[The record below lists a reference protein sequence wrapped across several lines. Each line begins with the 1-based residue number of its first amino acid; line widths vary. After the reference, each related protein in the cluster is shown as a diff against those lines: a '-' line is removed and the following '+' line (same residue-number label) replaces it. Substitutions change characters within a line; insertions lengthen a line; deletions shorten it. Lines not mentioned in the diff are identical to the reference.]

1 MAEPPTFFFSHARQD
16 RETPGRYLRSFFDDL
31 EIKLAQWSG
40 INLADQRLGT
50 FDARVPQ
57 GENWDEKLSRGLGND
72 SCLVAILTPLYFN
85 RPNCGKELAVFL
97 FRSPGLAVDTQGA
110 LTGVRNVIPLRWL
123 PENAYAANTGRDSLI
138 PPILRLIEDT
148 PADDER
154 EDEERT
160 KAIERYRK
168 KGMEKCVKVEPHYGE
183 LLDLFVARI
192 RGLAELP
199 PAVNVSFATAHD
211 AFNYDWVSHFT
222 SAGATIAPPTAH
234 APTDAPVAPRPL
246 ASVVVFY
253 VTRRTFTPDTNAVYF
268 ADQLIAEPLPGV
280 PAATDPALAA
290 LLADVRE
297 AGVAEG
303 FTVFHAAADPAVPA
317 RAETLIARLSY
328 LSESFVLTALVIDPS
343 VWPGTSALETGTDA
357 VEQVIRSS
365 RWTGPV
371 LLPPLDTNAVDVGR
385 LVKTLDLPPRLVAL
399 PRASEERVAAL
410 RQSFVDTRGR
420 LLRATG
426 TDGVPATESLPL
438 LRGVGAEGA

>member
-1 MAEPPTFFFSHARQD
+1 MADPPTFFFSHARQD
-16 RETPGRYLRSFFDDL
+16 RETPGKYLRSFFDDL
-31 EIKLAQWSG
+31 EIKLAQWSAVS
-40 INLADQRLGT
+40 LAEQRLGT

-57 GENWDEKLSRGLGND
+57 GENWDANLSRGLSND

-97 FRSPGLAVDTQGA
+97 FRCPGLSIDTNGA
-110 LTGVRNVIPLRWL
+110 LTGVRNIMLIRWL
-123 PENAYAANTGRDSLI
+123 PENAYAANTGKDTLI

-148 PADDER
+148 PADDGQ
-154 EDEERT
+154 DEERT

-199 PAVNVSFATAHD
+199 PAVNVSFATAED
-211 AFNYDWVSHFT
+211 AFKYDWVNHFN
-222 SAGATIAPPTAH
+222 SAGAAIVPQPASASTA
-234 APTDAPVAPRPL
+234 ALVAPRPL

-253 VTRRTFTPDTNAVYF
+253 ITRRTFTPDRNGVYF

-303 FTVFHAAADPAVPA
+303 FTVFHAAADPVVPA
-317 RAETLIARLSY
+317 NAETLIARLAS
-328 LSESFVLTALVIDPS
+328 LSESFVMTALVIDPN
-343 VWPGTSALETGTDA
+343 VWPGASASASGADA
-357 VEQVIRSS
+357 VGQIVRSS
-365 RWTGPV
+365 MWTGAV
-371 LLPPLDTNAVDVGR
+371 LLPSLDAESIDVGK

-399 PRASEERVAAL
+399 PRSSEDRLVML

-420 LLRATG
+420 LLRTTCADSAT
-426 TDGVPATESLPL
+426 AMESLPL